1 MKKQK
6 ILLIHNKYLNKGGE
20 DLAVESEIEFL
31 KKYYNVEVI
40 YFYNNFSVLGIF
52 TSIFL
57 NKNPKSEKIIL
68 KKIKEFQPEIVY
80 FHNTWFKV
88 WNNIFYKIE
97 KNYNLKILVKLH
109 NYRFLCTNTFFTSK
123 HLLGREMCPSC
134 GGSKNSLKT
143 FNKYYSNNYF
153 KSFLVNFYG
162 KRYFK
167 ILKNSNI
174 KLVLLTNFQKN
185 KLIQLG
191 FKIEK
196 LHIFYNPINL
206 DQNIPRTRK
215 DYFVYAGRLSSE
227 KGLEELVNVFDNLSK
242 NYQLLII
249 GAGPLYEKLKNNNFK
264 NIKLLGE
271 LSHIETLEYIKNS
284 KALISNT
291 KLYEGQPT
299 ILCEASLLKVPSI
312 FPNNGGI
319 SEFFPQ
325 NYNLLFDQG
334 EVNSLYNLLNNID
347 SYDLEKISNENFKF
361 MQVLLDFEL
370 QYERFCKL
378 LL

>member
-1 MKKQK
+1 MRKQK

-31 KKYYNVEVI
+31 KKFYNVEVI
-40 YFYNNFSVLGIF
+40 YFYNNFSAAALF

-57 NKNPKSEKIIL
+57 NKNLKSEKIIL
-68 KKIKEFQPEIVY
+68 KKIKEFEPEIVY

-97 KNYNLKILVKLH
+97 KNYNIKILVKLH
-109 NYRFLCTNTFFTSK
+109 NYRFLCANTFSTSK

-134 GGSKNSLKT
+134 GGTKNTLKR
-143 FNKYYSNNYF
+143 FNKYYSNNYL

-167 ILKNSNI
+167 ILKNSKI

-191 FKIEK
+191 FNIEK
-196 LHIFYNPINL
+196 LHVFYNPIKL
-206 DQNIPRTRK
+206 DQNISRFRK

-227 KGLEELVNVFDNLSK
+227 KGLEELVNVFESLSN

-249 GAGPLYEKLKNNNFK
+249 GTGPLYKNLKNINFK

-271 LSHIETLEYIKNS
+271 ISHIETLEYIKNS

-319 SEFFPQ
+319 NEFLPQ
-325 NYNLLFDQG
+325 NYSLFFDQS
-334 EVNSLYNLLNNID
+334 EVNSLENLLNNID

-361 MQVLLDFEL
+361 MQTLLDFEL
-370 QYERFCKL
+370 QYERFCKML
-378 LL
+378 L